1 MLNLKA
7 KPFYLN
13 DDQIKWI
20 EDTIASMTVEEK
32 IGQLFVHL
40 TGSRQEEEVKSDIA
54 MTHCGG
60 IRFNPGPKEVMWTMN
75 YNFQKNSKI
84 PVLSAV
90 NVECGGNGAS
100 KDGTFVGSEMKVA
113 ATGDP
118 EYAYKLGQICGRETK
133 ATGSNWAFAPITDL
147 VMNWHNPGIVTRG
160 FGDDPEQISLLA
172 REYFRGMSESG
183 ILCAMKHFPGD
194 GCDERDPHV
203 ATAVNNLSCE
213 EWDKTYGKVY
223 KDMIDAGIQSVMT
236 GHIMMPAYQK
246 YFNPSCRDEDLKPA
260 TICKELVTDLLRG
273 KLSFNGLVVSDASH
287 MVGLTGHGKRS
298 DIVPDAINAGVDMFL
313 FYNDIEEDKK
323 FMTNAYLS
331 GRISEERMHEAL
343 SRILAM
349 KCLAGLDNFT
359 IDKFP
364 SKEGLSIIGCEEH
377 RKVAREIADKAITLA
392 KQVGPKVLPLDRSK
406 IKRILLVPVG
416 PKAGETNALAGMG
429 ADGSKL
435 DNKFKEELESK
446 GFEVTVYV
454 DPIKKMMEELKKLTP
469 EQIAAMQKAAAEG
482 KGTNQENKGMY
493 GMKQAVHNLTEKY
506 DAVIAFANVSPTMK
520 TVQRL
525 EWALSKGGW
534 DNPWYVN
541 ELPVI
546 FVSFNSPFHLA
557 DVSQVK
563 NYINCYDADD
573 ETVKALVSKLVGE
586 SEFKGKSTVDVF
598 CGMIDTRI

>member
-1 MLNLKA
+1 MLNLKE

-13 DDQIKWI
+13 DGQIKWI
-20 EDTIASMTVEEK
+20 EDTIASMTAEEK
-32 IGQLFVHL
+32 VGQLFVHL
-40 TGSRQEEEVKSDIA
+40 TGSRREDEIKEDIA
-54 MTHCGG
+54 ATHCGG
-60 IRFNPGPKEVMWTMN
+60 IRFNPGSKEEMWNMN
-75 YNFQKNSKI
+75 YYFQKHSKI

-100 KDGTFVGSEMKVA
+100 LDGTFVGSEMKVA

-160 FGDDPEQISLLA
+160 FGDNAEQISLLA
-172 REYFRGMSESG
+172 RNYFKGMTESG

-203 ATAVNNLSCE
+203 ATAVNSLSCE
-213 EWDKTYGKVY
+213 EWNKTYGKVY
-223 KDMIDAGIQSVMT
+223 ADMIEAGVQSVMT

-246 YFNPSCRDEDLKPA
+246 HFNPDCKDSDLKPT

-273 KLSFNGLVVSDASH
+273 KLGFNGLVVSDASH
-287 MVGLTGHGKRS
+287 MVGLTGHGKRE

-313 FYNDIEEDKK
+313 FYNDIEEDKA
-323 FMTNAYLS
+323 FMTKAYES
-331 GRISEERMHEAL
+331 GRISEERMKEAL

-359 IDKFP
+359 LDKFP
-364 SKEGLSIIGCEEH
+364 PKEGLSVIGCEEH
-377 RKVAREIADKAITLA
+377 KAVSKEISEKAITLA
-392 KQVGPKVLPLDRSK
+392 KQVGEKVLPLDKSK

-416 PKAGETNALAGMG
+416 PKPDDMLAMAGMG

-435 DNKFKEELESK
+435 EVKFKEKLEEK
-446 GFEVTVYV
+446 GFEVTIYI
-454 DPIKKMMEELKKLTP
+454 DPIKKMMEEFKNLSPNQLA
-469 EQIAAMQKAAAEG
+469 EVQKNG
-482 KGTNQENKGMY
+482 KNMSNKGMY
-493 GMKQAVHNLTEKY
+493 GMKQAVHNLTEQY
-506 DAVIAFANVSPTMK
+506 DAVIAFANVTSTMK

-563 NYINCYDADD
+563 NYINCYDAHDD
-573 ETVKALVSKLVGE
+573 TVAALVDKLAGD
-586 SEFKGKSTVDVF
+586 SEFTGVSPVDVF
-598 CGMIDTRI
+598 CGMIDTKI